1 MAGLLARLNQK
12 NMILISQDE
21 KDKRI
26 KRVRISDDGSAL
38 MERLKAY
45 LDDSDCEII
54 GNFSQE
60 EQETFHVLLE
70 KAYYNVVERGDEN
83 D

>member
-1 MAGLLARLNQK
+1 
-12 NMILISQDE
+12 
-21 KDKRI
+21 
-26 KRVRISDDGSAL
+26 

-45 LDDSDCEII
+45 LDDSECEII